1 MIIWPKH
8 IVSWIC
14 ALISTDGSIK
24 FRIASDY
31 AKKKYGF
38 NEVINID
45 ICYSAEKNWIKN
57 IQNILRNYKIGTS
70 ILTITQKNQWKG
82 NLIYFLC
89 LNKRYPKRKR
99 SGINQFQ
106 VLRDNIEY
114 WNLQNL
120 MMKRKYDSLCKFT
133 SLPSKC

>member
-8 IVSWIC
+8 IVSWLC

-24 FRIASDY
+24 FRIAS
-31 AKKKYGF
+31 ANVKKKYGL
-38 NEVINID
+38 NEVININ
-45 ICYSAEKNWIKN
+45 ICYSAEKNWIEN
-57 IQNILRNYKIGTS
+57 IHDILRNHKIGTS
-70 ILTITQKNQWKG
+70 ILTRTQNNQWKG
-82 NLIYFLC
+82 NLIHSLC
-89 LNKRYPKRKR
+89 LNKRYPKRKH
-99 SGINQFQ
+99 SGINQHQ

-133 SLPSKC
+133 FP